1 MQALIAPTSTTGR
14 HIAPPRT
21 LQILAGVAL
30 LTLCA
35 KIKFPIWP
43 SPVPVSLGTL
53 GVLLVGST
61 YGLRVGVMT
70 ILTYLMI
77 GLIAV
82 PVFAGS
88 SAGLSYF
95 AGPTVGYLVG
105 YALAIL
111 WLGTFQHTATSKSPV
126 AVALAVI
133 GANVLIYVPG
143 LIGLRF
149 FAASWAQPLEWGLTP
164 FMVGDGLNLATV
176 MIAVLLGKSTMERIR
191 RSR

>member
-1 MQALIAPTSTTGR
+1 MQALIAPTSTTRR
-14 HIAPPRT
+14 HTALTRT
-21 LQILAGVAL
+21 LQIVAGVAL

-53 GVLLVGST
+53 GVLLIGST
-61 YGLRVGVMT
+61 YGLRAGAMT
-70 ILTYLMI
+70 ILTYLMA
-77 GLIAV
+77 GLIGV

-95 AGPTVGYLVG
+95 AGPTFGYLVG
-105 YALAIL
+105 YTLAIL
-111 WLGTFQHTATSKSPV
+111 WLGSFQHTATSKSPV
-126 AVALAVI
+126 RFAFAVI
-133 GANVLIYVPG
+133 GANALIYVPG

-149 FAASWAQPLEWGLTP
+149 FAVSWAQTLEWGLTP
-164 FMVGDGLNLATV
+164 FMVGDGLKLATV
-176 MIAVLLGKSTMERIR
+176 IVAVLLGKSTMEKLR